1 MLCIVIDLMFVECLF
16 LPPLQLNMFLQS
28 SHVCDQK
35 TNVLLC
41 PIEMVNFMLLA
52 CTKLQQAII
61 MIFKQN
67 HEQKYTLDKL
77 LSDSDKKRHFVS
89 SDVCENIY
97 VCH

>member
-1 MLCIVIDLMFVECLF
+1 M
-16 LPPLQLNMFLQS
+16 PPLQLNMFLQS

-61 MIFKQN
+61 MTFKHN
-67 HEQKYTLDKL
+67 HEQKYTLWINYYQTQIKKA
-77 LSDSDKKRHFVS
+77 LSI
-89 SDVCENIY
+89 E
-97 VCH
+97 